1 MNSGR
6 NIVVI
11 GAAATLATL
20 FAAPAMARDPYDR
33 AHGFGFNDPYARS
46 AVDQCA
52 AAAESRASRFGP
64 ARVTRITNVDRKS
77 RGFLVSG
84 AIAVEN
90 RWGAGV
96 TATTTAAAG
105 SGATPSSGGSSICG
119 WTALVAE
126 GAISGPV
133 ALASMPRDALMST
146 GQLQSFAR
154 ASSSLSYHCF
164 KACCRRRA

>member
-90 RWGAGV
+90 RWG
-96 TATTTAAAG
+96 
-105 SGATPSSGGSSICG
+105 G
-119 WTALVAE
+119 WRH
-126 GAISGPV
+126 
-133 ALASMPRDALMST
+133 RDDN
-146 GQLQSFAR
+146 
-154 ASSSLSYHCF
+154 
-164 KACCRRRA
+164 RRGWFRCHTEFGRVVDLRLDGLGR